1 MEKKFLTIIIP
12 VFNTEIKLLKKCLQS
27 VSRLNPKDVQ
37 IIIIDDFSNTKI
49 NLFLK
54 KIKRKN
60 LKVYRNSKNKGIS
73 FSRNFGIKLS
83 NSKYITFV
91 DADDYIFMD
100 EFSL

>member
-1 MEKKFLTIIIP
+1 MEKKFLIIIIP

-54 KIKRKN
+54 K
-60 LKVYRNSKNKGIS
+60 LKGK
-73 FSRNFGIKLS
+73 
-83 NSKYITFV
+83 T
-91 DADDYIFMD
+91 
-100 EFSL
+100 